1 MCISMTRRPFQIL
14 AWLAIAAV
22 VVVTILPLDMRPRD
36 ILPVDVDRALACA
49 VFAGLFV
56 LAYPKHWKL
65 IGLIMVAGAAGIEA
79 LQLLSPTRHA
89 RVEDAVVKAVGA
101 LIGVGFAVAANMAVS
116 GIAAWTRSA
125 KQAKARPIAAIADGI
140 AVENYIREL
149 PVQSKIIKAVY
160 FSPEDG
166 KLRIRFQSGEER
178 AFENVPEEEAEK
190 LAAAPSPGEY
200 YIENIRSRFPRAAA

>member
-1 MCISMTRRPFQIL
+1 MTRRPFQIL

-22 VVVTILPLDMRPRD
+22 VVVTITPLDMRPRD
-36 ILPVDVDRALACA
+36 IFPVDVDRALACA

-56 LAYPKHWKL
+56 LAYPQHWKL
-65 IGLIMVAGAAGIEA
+65 IGLIMIAGAAAIEA

-101 LIGVGFAVAANMAVS
+101 MIGVSLAVVTNAAAARIATWSASARRARAKPAVAVADGMAVES
-116 GIAAWTRSA
+116 
-125 KQAKARPIAAIADGI
+125 
-140 AVENYIREL
+140 YMREL

-166 KLRIRFQSGEER
+166 RLRIRFQGGEER
-178 AFENVPEEEAEK
+178 LFENVPEEEAEN

>member
-1 MCISMTRRPFQIL
+1 MTRRPFQIL

-22 VVVTILPLDMRPRD
+22 VVVTISPLDMRPRD
-36 ILPVDVDRALACA
+36 IFPVDIDRALACA

-56 LAYPKHWKL
+56 LAYPRHWVL
-65 IGLIMVAGAAGIEA
+65 IGLIMVAGAAAIEA

-89 RVEDAVVKAVGA
+89 RIEDAVVKAGGA
-101 LIGVGFAVAANMAVS
+101 LVGVSLAVAAN
-116 GIAAWTRSA
+116 IAASQIALWTASVRRAGA
-125 KQAKARPIAAIADGI
+125 KPAVAIADGI
-140 AVENYIREL
+140 AIESYMREL
-149 PVQSKIIKAVY
+149 PVQSKIIQAVY

-200 YIENIRSRFPRAAA
+200 YIENIRSKFPRAAA